1 LSRIKFIQ
9 LIENTSINNHKH
21 SPKKLLAANMADNRD
36 LELGMVDTIRAW
48 RSSSNPT
55 PVPEKSSIT
64 VTELPPKEPKR
75 LEKGGNCVAATF
87 ERGAHEPTCNCRN
100 CCEGLCLHTRQ
111 PSETCEQCHFVDKH
125 HRFEQWLKLND
136 KYFESPEM
144 RFMPTHMELFVYEPW
159 RLSRVV
165 LARLQNK
172 AAELTSRLETE
183 ELTDKFYEEAEDVM
197 PKYAQALRDY
207 QEVWGV
213 VRQNRHRYIE
223 DKRLQDFYRL
233 RSSKNQEPI
242 SGVQWAYDHPID
254 TEKLMG
260 VARIDPL
267 RQKLMEVL
275 PKQLSWS
282 HFERQRWD
290 LDYKLG
296 APPRTVS
303 HFVDT
308 LARMILSF
316 AAGAALV
323 GPMLVMA
330 INTEQNKS
338 IIVVSLT
345 VVLFAICASLAIKL
359 SNTEIFLATA
369 TYAAVM
375 VVFLGVT
382 S

>member
-1 LSRIKFIQ
+1 
-9 LIENTSINNHKH
+9 
-21 SPKKLLAANMADNRD
+21 
-36 LELGMVDTIRAW
+36 
-48 RSSSNPT
+48 
-55 PVPEKSSIT
+55 
-64 VTELPPKEPKR
+64 
-75 LEKGGNCVAATF
+75 
-87 ERGAHEPTCNCRN
+87 
-100 CCEGLCLHTRQ
+100 
-111 PSETCEQCHFVDKH
+111 
-125 HRFEQWLKLND
+125 
-136 KYFESPEM
+136 
-144 RFMPTHMELFVYEPW
+144 
-159 RLSRVV
+159 
-165 LARLQNK
+165 
-172 AAELTSRLETE
+172 
-183 ELTDKFYEEAEDVM
+183 
-197 PKYAQALRDY
+197 
-207 QEVWGV
+207 
-213 VRQNRHRYIE
+213 
-223 DKRLQDFYRL
+223 
-233 RSSKNQEPI
+233 
-242 SGVQWAYDHPID
+242 
-254 TEKLMG
+254 MG